1 MEQAVGISQT
11 KLHGLKKEL
20 REWKEKGKEWG
31 KERQELERTIGELVE
46 KVKCM
51 EEWQV
56 EGVRGVT
63 EEQPEISS
71 SLEWLKQNGH
81 SLNYSSQRESDLRSE
96 IARQSKLI
104 SKLETEKEA
113 LVDQNEQLRQVKGQ
127 SCSSSGANK
136 VESLSTNSQKF
147 MQSLEQKNNYIEAL
161 KSGLLSQ
168 PPSSSGHSSKP
179 ADESNSLCR
188 HSSAKPR

>member
-1 MEQAVGISQT
+1 M
-11 KLHGLKKEL
+11 
-20 REWKEKGKEWG
+20 
-31 KERQELERTIGELVE
+31 
-46 KVKCM
+46 
-51 EEWQV
+51 
-56 EGVRGVT
+56 
-63 EEQPEISS
+63 
-71 SLEWLKQNGH
+71 
-81 SLNYSSQRESDLRSE
+81 
-96 IARQSKLI
+96 
-104 SKLETEKEA
+104 
-113 LVDQNEQLRQVKGQ
+113 KGQ

-168 PPSSSGHSSKP
+168 PPSSEHSSKP